1 MDQTQNAIPPS
12 KTSRIRRIRAEQAN
26 RQIEE
31 KYEVP
36 ILDTRA
42 HYRAMCRRNGMDR
55 RYIKDYDYNQDDN
68 LKHKC
73 NDLPDILIRHPTY
86 KKFKIPFEVICNN
99 NYKQAVVKYNNQFC
113 HEIDKLIENQSCA
126 REAAYFIRVISY
138 TTLWPPY
145 HSVAEI
151 NRTSQKFF
159 SLTPQEKKRFR
170 WIMANDI
177 I

>member
-1 MDQTQNAIPPS
+1 MDNNQNAYLTPIL
-12 KTSRIRRIRAEQAN
+12 KIRRLRPNQTTQEDDEPVELPMI
-26 RQIEE
+26 
-31 KYEVP
+31 
-36 ILDTRA
+36 DTG
-42 HYRAMCRRNGMDR
+42 YPFRAMRKRHF
-55 RYIKDYDYNQDDN
+55 KDKRHIRDFDIEVYKNYKYKN
-68 LKHKC
+68 
-73 NDLPDILIRHPTY
+73 NDLPDILITDPSY
-86 KKFKIPFEVICNN
+86 SKFKIPFEVICNN